1 MARAGSNVTWSIRFP
16 RGTIR
21 SSSRKSPTSVRER
34 ASRSFWN
41 RSAGITGAERRRLG
55 DRRAPQQPPAHQ
67 EIRDERHD
75 HQDDGVRGRE
85 FEGAGLSLR
94 ENGDWRGL
102 QDSRH
107 HDDRSAELG
116 NAPREDEDRAG
127 DEPGFQLRQRDRKEG
142 VTTTMTAISKLR
154 MRGPY
159 RPGWENS

>member
-16 RGTIR
+16 RGTTR

-67 EIRDERHD
+67 EIRDKRHD
-75 HQDDGVRGRE
+75 HQDDGERGRE

-107 HDDRSAELG
+107 HDHRSAELG
-116 NAPREDEDRAG
+116 KAPTENEDTARDK
-127 DEPGFQLRQRDRKEG
+127 PGLQQRQREHKENEK
-142 VTTTMTAISKLR
+142 TT
-154 MRGPY
+154 
-159 RPGWENS
+159 